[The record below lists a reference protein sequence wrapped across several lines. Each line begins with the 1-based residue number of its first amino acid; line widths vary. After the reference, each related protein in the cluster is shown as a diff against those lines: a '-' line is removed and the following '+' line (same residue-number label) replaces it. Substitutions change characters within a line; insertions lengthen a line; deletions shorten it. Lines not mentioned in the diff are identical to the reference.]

1 MHGLL
6 VTVIPAKVCPEQVP
20 QKFLWDGSSGH
31 TTLCKGGLPRPTPLQ
46 GLIAALSRAHFGGN
60 NSIHHHSANPTFA
73 LLQNRPCVKFS
84 MACGRKRPALQT
96 PPVELERGY
105 ENANVEFGK
114 NDRLMLMARR
124 ECAGVL
130 RGRAKRVDFL

>member
-1 MHGLL
+1 
-6 VTVIPAKVCPEQVP
+6 
-20 QKFLWDGSSGH
+20 
-31 TTLCKGGLPRPTPLQ
+31 
-46 GLIAALSRAHFGGN
+46 
-60 NSIHHHSANPTFA
+60 
-73 LLQNRPCVKFS
+73 

-114 NDRLMLMARR
+114 NERLMLMARR

-130 RGRAKRVDFL
+130 HGRAKRVDFL